1 MSRSIARC
9 SVAQRHVNCRRTW
22 LFVSFCRT
30 ARARARQV
38 KRSGKASEQISSSS
52 SSSSSSSV
60 FVKFVHFAT
69 REQEKQ
75 PFIYSFQGF
84 CSERREREEKRS
96 HEDEARKRA
105 SETAAAAAAARRKE
119 AREGSR
125 RRRTKT
131 MSAGAAWRKLVST
144 NLKELRF
151 HFSQTSQGS
160 KGLR

>member
-125 RRRTKT
+125 RTKNEDDECRCSLEETRFDEPQRTEVP
-131 MSAGAAWRKLVST
+131 LFT
-144 NLKELRF
+144 NLARE
-151 HFSQTSQGS
+151 
-160 KGLR
+160 

>member
-1 MSRSIARC
+1 MLC

-30 ARARARQV
+30 ARARQV
-38 KRSGKASEQISSSS
+38 KRSGKASEQISSS

-84 CSERREREEKRS
+84 CSERREREEKRREVTKTR
-96 HEDEARKRA
+96 HGRERARQRQRQRQRQRGARKQGKGQEEEEEEDDECRC
-105 SETAAAAAAARRKE
+105 SLEETRFDEPQRTE
-119 AREGSR
+119 VPLLTNLARE
-125 RRRTKT
+125 
-131 MSAGAAWRKLVST
+131 
-144 NLKELRF
+144 
-151 HFSQTSQGS
+151 
-160 KGLR
+160 